1 MSSKKRATG
10 YDDRQLTAS
19 DVTMQKK
26 KARRVSFAETAS
38 VRFFDRDEEEIPPES
53 ISEVGERNGF
63 EVNELNFH
71 QLDNLKTCDNGEAGN
86 ASGDDEEGETT
97 MRTSSL
103 MPMESSSPTFGSA
116 TSNNDHFFGPVSPS
130 FIRPGRLSDL
140 AISDDNH
147 EKTMDS
153 TAISMHS
160 CSLARSEAGL
170 DLKTPPG
177 IHLSAEEK
185 TEENTPA
192 STQGNSMVLTV
203 TKKQILN
210 SSFSVVKASATSIS
224 SDMSLIGDHS
234 KKYDYGR
241 LSPDL
246 DALLRGGQHQV
257 HIRSLLDNISASTSP
272 TNWKLDYLA
281 SKEDASGIKGF
292 DESCKQDAG
301 AAFFHNMPSDSGIYH
316 ATHNSSASISSNPD
330 CISVDYGPSLSNESS
345 KEELVVKSMVVS
357 IDALQVKSKFTE
369 SANKLAPLQTKK
381 LNVYGIE
388 MLQDSI
394 SRMLKSKKYELFF
407 QGLLSQKNSAYQNLR
422 EQRAAEVKLLMC
434 RVAHEKAKMHLMLL
448 KKDKLLEKFHSVS
461 SGVQE
466 CISLKLNSLPLL
478 SAKSAK
484 GYQLGASLQ
493 TSIVNRKEMT
503 EAARDKVS
511 TLVQALEDSNM
522 KITNLIRYFNTSLKM
537 KAELNCNDTVALVKE
552 YMVKRRHCRFFHE
565 EMQMFDIQDTWNSP
579 GHHIVVLKYLG
590 ILVQSLK
597 IVTGSTSSITIS
609 NELNDATITKKFRNM
624 DARTAFSFVLKSEIS
639 RKFFG
644 ARSLTQEIQVTRSLL
659 GNLVDVIKEVQLAR
673 SELHNLIDTLFC
685 SPKDEELDLHLN
697 FISFKS
703 GIKVKVTLGLSFLNR
718 GTYPSETIP
727 YVWATRANGIKCD
740 ESVVGGIEDAIK
752 SVKPGYLRIVRLCR
766 RISKA
771 ILSSGL

>member
-10 YDDRQLTAS
+10 DDDRQLTAS

-38 VRFFDRDEEEIPPES
+38 VHFFDRDEDEIPSES
-53 ISEVGERNGF
+53 SSKAGDRNGF

-71 QLDNLKTCDNGEAGN
+71 QLDNSKTFDNGEDGN
-86 ASGDDEEGETT
+86 VSDDDEEGETT

-103 MPMESSSPTFGSA
+103 MPMESSSPTLGSA
-116 TSNNDHFFGPVSPS
+116 TSINEDHFFGPVSPS

-160 CSLARSEAGL
+160 RSLARSEAGP

-210 SSFSVVKASATSIS
+210 SSFSVAKASGTSIS
-224 SDMSLIGDHS
+224 SDMSLIGEHS

-246 DALLRGGQHQV
+246 DALLPGGQHQV

-292 DESCKQDAG
+292 DESCKQAG
-301 AAFFHNMPSDSGIYH
+301 AAFFHNVPSDSGIYQ
-316 ATHNSSASISSNPD
+316 ATHNSSVSISSNPD

-345 KEELVVKSMVVS
+345 KEELVVKSMGVS

-369 SANKLAPLQTKK
+369 STNKLVPLQTKK
-381 LNVYGIE
+381 LTVYGIE

-394 SRMLKSKKYELFF
+394 SRMLKSKKYELFL

-422 EQRAAEVKLLMC
+422 EKRAVEVKFLMC
-434 RVAHEKAKMHLMLL
+434 RVAQEKAKLHLMLL

-484 GYQLGASLQ
+484 GHQLGASLQ

-503 EAARDKVS
+503 KAARDKVS

-537 KAELNCNDTVALVKE
+537 KDELNCNDTVALVKE
-552 YMVKRRHCRFFHE
+552 YMVKRHHCRFFHE
-565 EMQMFDIQDTWNSP
+565 EMQMFDIQDMWNSP

-624 DARTAFSFVLKSEIS
+624 DARTAFSFVLKAEIS

-644 ARSLTQEIQVTRSLL
+644 ARNLTQEIQVTQSLL

-685 SPKDEELDLHLN
+685 SSKDEELDLHLN

-703 GIKVKVTLGLSFLNR
+703 GIKVKVRLGLSFLNR

-727 YVWATRANGIKCD
+727 YVWATRANGINCD

-752 SVKPGYLRIVRLCR
+752 SVEPGYLRILRLCR
-766 RISKA
+766 CISKA